1 MNLDI
6 ISNMSHFSNMNEINL
21 TNPTQ
26 KKKGNKI
33 SKITLGDQI
42 FFDKEHNL
50 NKKRF
55 DNNQFIK
62 D

>member
-21 TNPTQ
+21 TNPTL

-33 SKITLGDQI
+33 SKITLGD
-42 FFDKEHNL
+42 
-50 NKKRF
+50 
-55 DNNQFIK
+55 
-62 D
+62 